1 MAITAADVNKLR
13 QMTGAGMMDCKN
25 ALVEADGNTEEAI
38 DILRKKGQKIAA
50 KRSDRDANEG
60 FVYSMTTAD
69 HSFGA
74 VIMLNCETDFVA
86 KTNDFVNFAKA
97 ITELAI
103 SKKAKNVEELL
114 ASTIN
119 GVTVEA
125 AAIELTGKT
134 GEKIQINHYE
144 FIEGGFVSSYNHNGN
159 RLATIIGFNKDA
171 ANLETV
177 GHEIAMQVAAMA
189 PVAVDQASVS
199 QATIDHEME
208 IARETTRQE
217 GKPEEMVEK
226 ISQGKLN
233 KFLKE
238 NTLVNQEFIRDNKK
252 TVGQYMKETDAS
264 LVCVGFK
271 RLQLGA

>member
-25 ALVEADGNTEEAI
+25 ALVEAEGNIETAV

-60 FVYSMTTAD
+60 FVVSKTTED
-69 HSFGA
+69 HTFGA
-74 VIMLNCETDFVA
+74 VLMLNCETDFVA
-86 KTNDFVNFAKA
+86 KTDDFVNFGKSL
-97 ITELAI
+97 IDLAVAN
-103 SKKAKNVEELL
+103 KVKTTEELL
-114 ASTIN
+114 ALNIN

-125 AAIELTGKT
+125 ASIELTGKT
-134 GEKIQINHYE
+134 GEKVQISHYE
-144 FIEGGFVSSYNHNGN
+144 TISTGFVSSYNHNGN
-159 RLATIIGFNKDA
+159 RLATLVGFNQAA

-177 GHEIAMQVAAMA
+177 GHEIAMQIAAMA
-189 PVAVDQASVS
+189 PIAVDQDSVS
-199 QATIDHEME
+199 TEVIEKELE
-208 IARETTRQE
+208 IARDTTRQE
-217 GKPEEMVEK
+217 GKPEDMVEK

-252 TVGQYMKETDAS
+252 TVGQYIKETSAD
-264 LVCVGFK
+264 LVCVEFK